1 MLLAAEIVW
10 VAAAEV
16 VPVAASAGPASA
28 TPVLRLAARAR
39 TRSLFIDT
47 YFFLPSGSRASDEGR
62 SLRPEAG
69 MGQTRIITT

>member
-28 TPVLRLAARAR
+28 TPC
-39 TRSLFIDT
+39 
-47 YFFLPSGSRASDEGR
+47 
-62 SLRPEAG
+62 
-69 MGQTRIITT
+69 